1 MQTRCF
7 FWKRPKAL
15 KGRGDVMWKLST
27 GHGVKGRWAWPF
39 GVTPPLGA
47 PAPTYP
53 VHQVGH
59 PEPPPAPASWGTPL
73 KLPYVHNSYF
83 SAAATTQEPALD
95 TGGGGGARAGGK
107 HSGRS
112 PKRFAE
118 HFLLWLHTDPAPR
131 ICVYKQRQAPAASR
145 ASTLG
150 SFGAA

>member
-1 MQTRCF
+1 
-7 FWKRPKAL
+7 
-15 KGRGDVMWKLST
+15 MWKLTT

-95 TGGGGGARAGGK
+95 TGGGGAHEQGANIQ
-107 HSGRS
+107 
-112 PKRFAE
+112 E
-118 HFLLWLHTDPAPR
+118 EAPSALQNTSCCGF
-131 ICVYKQRQAPAASR
+131 ILTLP
-145 ASTLG
+145 LG
-150 SFGAA
+150 SVFINSARPQQLPEPQL